1 MKMTTDTAKT
11 IHEAMAYAVTICS
24 YVATEKIPK
33 AEDVNDMLDLIFPKY
48 LKEELGVTEIGD

>member
-11 IHEAMAYAVTICS
+11 IHEAIAYAVTICS
-24 YVATEKIPK
+24 YEATKKIPT
-33 AEDVNDMLDLIFPKY
+33 AEDVNEMAGMLFCIY